1 MTAASCHLRVLGLP
15 LKPRGK
21 GIHVSIGHVSY
32 DCGTFLF
39 VPGVFAN
46 EFYGGKSSKRQRDQ
60 FRKAAMKVVS

>member
-21 GIHVSIGHVSY
+21 GIHVSIDHVSY

-46 EFYGGKSSKRQRDQ
+46 EFMVENLVSDREISLGKQP
-60 FRKAAMKVVS
+60 